1 MRNARL
7 SDSPTA
13 RVPLAIQPTAGNSD
27 LGTSVAEGPKSL
39 LNKLNA
45 LNTPLNRNPF
55 LPQLGLLEPS
65 GRRHAAAVD
74 VARRQLAA
82 IHCHDGYLIAAKSAD
97 GTKADIDNVRAEVR
111 N

>member
-1 MRNARL
+1 M
-7 SDSPTA
+7 A
-13 RVPLAIQPTAGNSD
+13 RVPPAVEPTAGNSD
-27 LGTSVAEGPKSL
+27 LANPVATGQKSY

-74 VARRQLAA
+74 VARRQLAV
-82 IHCHDGYLIAAKSAD
+82 IRCQDGYLIAANSAD
-97 GTKADIDNVRAEVR
+97 GAKADIDNVRADFR
-111 N
+111 K

>member
-1 MRNARL
+1 M
-7 SDSPTA
+7 A
-13 RVPLAIQPTAGNSD
+13 RVPLGIQPTAGNSD
-27 LGTSVAEGPKSL
+27 LRSSVAAGQESY

-45 LNTPLNRNPF
+45 LNAPANRKRF

-65 GRRHAAAVD
+65 EQRHAAAVD

>member
-1 MRNARL
+1 MV
-7 SDSPTA
+7 
-13 RVPLAIQPTAGNSD
+13 RVPLAIRPAAGNSD
-27 LGTSVAEGPKSL
+27 LANPVATGQKSY

-45 LNTPLNRNPF
+45 LNAPLNRKPF
-55 LPQLGLLEPS
+55 LPPAGPLEPS

-82 IHCHDGYLIAAKSAD
+82 IHHDGYLIAAKSAN
-97 GTKADIDNVRAEVR
+97 GTKANIDNVCAEVR